1 MTKRMR
7 FDRETERWRLYEG
20 KRMLYPLHCGD
31 PLLLQID
38 DEWFRVNLELDTEWY
53 VKLGITKFWLHHNT
67 EYTVKPRF

>member
-7 FDRETERWRLYEG
+7 FDTETERWRLYEG

-31 PLLLQID
+31 PLFLQIEE
-38 DEWFRVNLELDTEWY
+38 EWFRVNLELDREWY
-53 VKLGITKFWLHHNT
+53 VKLGIAKFWLHHKT